1 MNSCTAQRLPLLFA
15 VLVLLL
21 AWLLPNHYFP
31 WVVAY
36 QEFASFI
43 AGLLLIS
50 TTLLVKQLKLSPAVF
65 GFFILACIPLLQQF
79 TGLIY
84 FAGDAWMAA
93 LYLLG
98 FALMVLAGYNLTL
111 QPAGRLYFAQL
122 LAAALVMG
130 AVLSM
135 WIALRQWLLLSGS
148 IWVADLPPAGRPFA
162 NLAQPN
168 SLATLLCMGLAG
180 VLYFY
185 EKRQIGRLAG
195 GLLAAFLLFGVA
207 LTQSRTPW
215 VAALAVAL
223 FWGWKAIECQPRLAL
238 RGLLGWIGVYV
249 LCVVALP
256 QIAEWLQLS
265 SSDPLAR
272 AQSLERWGMWM
283 QFWQAIWQGPL
294 WGYGWNQASVAQVS
308 VSLAYP
314 VPIMTE
320 HSHNILLDLLLW
332 NGPLLGGLII
342 VCISV
347 WLARLGWRAR
357 STESLF
363 ALLAAGFVLVHGML
377 EFPLEYAFFLF
388 PLGLLLGMV
397 AAEQRPAREL
407 ELPRWLLGAV
417 LVLGIGM
424 FGWIWQE
431 YRIIEEDHRLMRFEA
446 ARIGDLKA
454 ELPAP
459 DVLVLSQLR
468 EFIRFARTP
477 ATEHMPAE
485 QLEWMRKVAHRYP
498 HTFSLFRYALALG
511 LNNQPATARQQL
523 LILQSLHGEKHY
535 AEARQAW
542 QTLQTKH
549 PQLVGVLSER
559 P

>member
-43 AGLLLIS
+43 AGLLLIA
-50 TTLLVKQLKLSPAVF
+50 TTLLIKQLKLSPAMC

-79 TGLIY
+79 AGLIY

-98 FALMVLAGYNLTL
+98 FALMVLAGYNLSL
-111 QPAGRLYFAQL
+111 QPAGLLYFAQL

-148 IWVADLPPAGRPFA
+148 IWVADLPPGGRPFA

-195 GLLAAFLLFGVA
+195 GLLAVFLLFGVA

-215 VAALAVAL
+215 VAALAVTV
-223 FWGWKAIECQPRLAL
+223 FWGWKATLYKPRLAL
-238 RGLLGWIGVYV
+238 RGLLGWMGVYV
-249 LCVVALP
+249 LCIVALP
-256 QIAEWLQLS
+256 QIAEWLHLS

-272 AQSLERWGMWM
+272 AQSLERWGMWV

-294 WGYGWNQASVAQVS
+294 WGYGWNQVSVAQVS

-314 VPIMTE
+314 VPILTE

-342 VCISV
+342 VCIAA

-397 AAEQRPAREL
+397 AAEQRPAREF

-424 FGWIWQE
+424 FGWVWQE

-454 ELPAP
+454 EQPAP

-477 ATEHMPAE
+477 ATEHMNAE

-511 LNNQPATARQQL
+511 LNNQPAAARQQL
-523 LILQSLHGEKHY
+523 LILQSLHGEKDY

-549 PQLVGVLSER
+549 PQLVWVISEE
-559 P
+559 